1 MRGITLSDEFVSQI
15 VGKTAAKISES
26 TEAPHAE
33 AHVCPLCES
42 HLEEPLSEERIQE
55 HVDYFLDVIN
65 ENFDIVGDNLDEEE
79 VQEDGEELDESGEV
93 GDEEESD
100 DEYVN
105 EKTKTKKPLIKPPK
119 STGVSRNPGCWYDAR

>member
-1 MRGITLSDEFVSQI
+1 MRGITLTEDFVSQI
-15 VGKTAAKISES
+15 VGKPAVKISES
-26 TEAPHAE
+26 QEGGEHIE

-105 EKTKTKKPLIKPPK
+105 EKTKTKKPPQTKNPPPK
-119 STGVSRNPGCWYDAR
+119 SKEVSRKSGC

>member
-26 TEAPHAE
+26 TEAPQAE

-42 HLEEPLSEERIQE
+42 HLEEPISEEKIQE

-65 ENFDIVGDNLDEEE
+65 ENFDIVGDDLDEGEELDEEE
-79 VQEDGEELDESGEV
+79 QLDEEEELDESGEL
-93 GDEEESD
+93 GDEESE
-100 DEYVN
+100 DEDIDEAYG
-105 EKTKTKKPLIKPPK
+105 KKSKMPPMKGMKPGK
-119 STGVSRNPGCWYDAR
+119 K